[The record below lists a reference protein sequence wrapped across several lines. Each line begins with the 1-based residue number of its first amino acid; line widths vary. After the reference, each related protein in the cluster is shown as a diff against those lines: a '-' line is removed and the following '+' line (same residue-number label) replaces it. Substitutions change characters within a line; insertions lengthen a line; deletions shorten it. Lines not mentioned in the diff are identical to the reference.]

1 MQVWKETDSHI
12 SPGGEKKFELE
23 FCFFSSI
30 LYCKEIIG
38 VFFFHENSS
47 GHQFLS
53 KFVLA

>member
-38 VFFFHENSS
+38 VFFFSMKIPVDIN
-47 GHQFLS
+47 FFPNLC
-53 KFVLA
+53 